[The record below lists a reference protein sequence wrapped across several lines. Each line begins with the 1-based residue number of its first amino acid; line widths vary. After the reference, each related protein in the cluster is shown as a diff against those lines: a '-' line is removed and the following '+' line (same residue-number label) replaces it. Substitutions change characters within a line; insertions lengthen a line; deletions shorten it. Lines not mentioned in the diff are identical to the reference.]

1 MIPISFLIVFV
12 YSALA
17 VVTGNLEQTNMYYQM
32 AEHFKITPMI
42 SKHRTNS
49 KLTAKKPAK
58 NIFKPAFLRQ
68 SQNMND

>member
-1 MIPISFLIVFV
+1 MIPISFLIVLV

-17 VVTGNLEQTNMYYQM
+17 VDTGNLEQTNMYYQM

-49 KLTAKKPAK
+49 KLKLIQLKSNRKKTRK
-58 NIFKPAFLRQ
+58 NIFKPAFLR
-68 SQNMND
+68 